1 MEKIVIKTKNTDS
14 RDKVFKLI
22 TDGIDCRCDDVPGG
36 YTVKHDELDYI
47 GIRCEQ
53 ITLYF
58 KYGVELLS
66 DLTTKE

>member
-1 MEKIVIKTKNTDS
+1 MEKIVIKTKDVFS
-14 RDKVFKLI
+14 RDNIFHLI
-22 TDGIDCRCDDVPGG
+22 TDGMDFRCDDVPGG

-58 KYGVELLS
+58 
-66 DLTTKE
+66 